1 MIKKTLLAI
10 LTIAFLSCNTTEAD
24 LPSKSDFKNFSEE
37 PYIIGKITNIG
48 TKNIGEES
56 YHTVLVE
63 ENTKVHEPSEPG
75 GNKISFFVS
84 ESTEILIQKRN
95 GNSEK
100 FPKSRLKK
108 NQIVGVWTAG
118 VIMLSYPAQAGTKR
132 ILVIEE

>member
-63 ENTKVHEPSEPG
+63 EKSSKV
-75 GNKISFFVS
+75 
-84 ESTEILIQKRN
+84 
-95 GNSEK
+95 
-100 FPKSRLKK
+100 LKH
-108 NQIVGVWTAG
+108 V
-118 VIMLSYPAQAGTKR
+118 
-132 ILVIEE
+132 